1 MTQTM
6 QFMAC
11 GSQMVRPV
19 LFLAIFFNDSSLLLL
34 FSGLGILSL
43 KCISDVLLLK
53 RFFPIFPKCNGTF
66 CKIFYH
72 FGMWIVEEQLKNGLG
87 SADGFP
93 TIIFTIGCWYDFLEN
108 WNYGWIIFSL
118 SLLKIHRS
126 WHRVQTRPATTHHVF
141 FFFKKSDWNLRLHC
155 ISYTNLYKMIHPTHI
170 CQKKSFGIIF

>member
-43 KCISDVLLLK
+43 KCIWDVLLLK
-53 RFFPIFPKCNGTF
+53 RFFPLFPKCNGTF

-72 FGMWIVEEQLKNGLG
+72 FGMWIVEEQLKKKWSGICWRISYHHFHHWLLVW
-87 SADGFP
+87 FP
-93 TIIFTIGCWYDFLEN
+93 RKLKLWMDYFL
-108 WNYGWIIFSL
+108 SL
-118 SLLKIHRS
+118 SFEDSPILAQSPDQTGNHPPRFFLL
-126 WHRVQTRPATTHHVF
+126 
-141 FFFKKSDWNLRLHC
+141 
-155 ISYTNLYKMIHPTHI
+155 
-170 CQKKSFGIIF
+170 QKVWLES

>member
-118 SLLKIHRS
+118 SLSFEDSPILAQS
-126 WHRVQTRPATTHHVF
+126 PDQTGNHPPRF
-141 FFFKKSDWNLRLHC
+141 FLL
-155 ISYTNLYKMIHPTHI
+155 
-170 CQKKSFGIIF
+170 QKVWLES